1 MFMNLNELYE
11 LFLHHEKIT
20 TDSRHCPTNSLF
32 FALKG
37 ERFDGNQYAAKA
49 LETGAAYAIIDNPK
63 YLSGD
68 RMILVDNVLDC
79 LQQLAHRHRK
89 ALGIPVIGIT
99 GTNGKTT
106 TKELLASVLAT
117 KFNVLATEGN
127 LNNQIGVPLTL
138 LRMNPDHEIAVV
150 EMGASHPGDI
160 DELVHIVAP
169 NYGLITNVG
178 CAHLEGFGSFEGV
191 LHTKGEL
198 YDYLRHTNGKIFI
211 NQENKDLMG
220 IAHGLEQ
227 ITYGQHEGAFAV
239 GHVVESNPFL
249 TFDWKQQGKI
259 HVVETHLVGAY
270 NIDNVLAAVAVGRYF
285 KIPAERIS
293 RAIAAYEPTN
303 NRSQY
308 KKTERND
315 LIIDAYNANPT
326 SMKAALDNFAS
337 LPVHPKAVVL
347 GDMLELGKTSDE
359 LHSGIVRQLQAEAFD
374 KVYLC
379 GQHFVRTADSF
390 PSFTTT
396 EELIAALR
404 QDKLEGYHI
413 LIKGSHGMGL
423 EKVVEVL

>member
-1 MFMNLNELYE
+1 MNLNELYE

-49 LETGAAYAIIDNPK
+49 LEAGAAYAIIDNPE

-379 GQHFVRTADSF
+379 GQHFARTADSF

-413 LIKGSHGMGL
+413 LIKGSHSMGL
-423 EKVVEVL
+423 ENVVELL

>member
-1 MFMNLNELYE
+1 MNLNELYE

-20 TDSRHCPTNSLF
+20 TDSRHCPANSLF

-49 LETGAAYAIIDNPK
+49 LEAGAAYAIIDNPE

-198 YDYLRHTNGKIFI
+198 YDYLRHTIGKIFI

-379 GQHFVRTADSF
+379 GQHFARTADSF

-413 LIKGSHGMGL
+413 LIKGSHSMGL
-423 EKVVEVL
+423 ETVVELL

>member
-1 MFMNLNELYE
+1 MNLNELYE

-20 TDSRHCPTNSLF
+20 TDSRHCPANSLF

-49 LETGAAYAIIDNPK
+49 LEAGAAYAIIDNPE

-359 LHSGIVRQLQAEAFD
+359 LHGGIVRQLQAEAFD

-379 GQHFVRTADSF
+379 GQHFARTADGF

-423 EKVVEVL
+423 EKVVELL

>member
-1 MFMNLNELYE
+1 MNLNELYE

-20 TDSRHCPTNSLF
+20 TDSRHCPANSLF

-49 LETGAAYAIIDNPK
+49 LEAGAAYAIIDNPE

-359 LHSGIVRQLQAEAFD
+359 LHGGIVRQLQAEAFD

-379 GQHFVRTADSF
+379 GQHFARTADGF

-413 LIKGSHGMGL
+413 LIKGSHSMGL
-423 EKVVEVL
+423 ENVVELL

>member
-1 MFMNLNELYE
+1 MNLNELYE

-20 TDSRHCPTNSLF
+20 TDSRHCPANSLF

-49 LETGAAYAIIDNPK
+49 LEAGAAYAIIDNPE

-138 LRMNPDHEIAVV
+138 LRMNPYHEIAVV

-359 LHSGIVRQLQAEAFD
+359 LHSGIVRQLQAKAFD

-379 GQHFVRTADSF
+379 GQHFARTADGF

-413 LIKGSHGMGL
+413 LIKGSHSMGL
-423 EKVVEVL
+423 ENVVELL

>member
-1 MFMNLNELYE
+1 MNLNELYE

-20 TDSRHCPTNSLF
+20 TDSRHCPANSLF

-49 LETGAAYAIIDNPK
+49 LEAGAAYAIIDNPE

-160 DELVHIVAP
+160 NELVHIVAP

-211 NQENKDLMG
+211 NQENKDLIG

-227 ITYGQHEGAFAV
+227 ITYGQYEGAFAV

-359 LHSGIVRQLQAEAFD
+359 LHSRIIRQLQAKAFD

-379 GQHFVRTADSF
+379 GQHFARTADGF

-413 LIKGSHGMGL
+413 LIKGSHSMGL
-423 EKVVEVL
+423 ENVVELL

>member
-1 MFMNLNELYE
+1 MNLNELYE

-20 TDSRHCPTNSLF
+20 TDSRHCPANSLF

-49 LETGAAYAIIDNPK
+49 LEAGAAYAIIDNPE

-259 HVVETHLVGAY
+259 HVVESHLVGAY

-413 LIKGSHGMGL
+413 LIKGSHSMGL
-423 EKVVEVL
+423 ENVVELL

>member
-1 MFMNLNELYE
+1 MNLNELYE

-20 TDSRHCPTNSLF
+20 TDSRHCPANSLF

-37 ERFDGNQYAAKA
+37 EHFDGNQYAAKA
-49 LETGAAYAIIDNPK
+49 LEAGAAYAIIDNPE

-160 DELVHIVAP
+160 NELVHIVAP

-293 RAIAAYEPTN
+293 RTIAAYEPTN

-359 LHSGIVRQLQAEAFD
+359 LHSGIVRQLQAKAFD

-379 GQHFVRTADSF
+379 GQHFARTADGF

-413 LIKGSHGMGL
+413 LIKGSHSMGL

>member
-1 MFMNLNELYE
+1 MNLNELYE

-20 TDSRHCPTNSLF
+20 TDSRHCPANSLF

-49 LETGAAYAIIDNPK
+49 LEAGAAYAIIDNPE

-160 DELVHIVAP
+160 NELVHIVAP

-308 KKTERND
+308 KKTERNA

-379 GQHFVRTADSF
+379 GQHFARTADGF

-413 LIKGSHGMGL
+413 LIKGSHSMGL
-423 EKVVEVL
+423 ENVVELL

>member
-1 MFMNLNELYE
+1 MNLNELYE

-49 LETGAAYAIIDNPK
+49 LEAGAAYAIIDNPE

-138 LRMNPDHEIAVV
+138 LRMNPYHEIAVV

-379 GQHFVRTADSF
+379 GQHFARTADGF

-413 LIKGSHGMGL
+413 LIKGSHSMGL
-423 EKVVEVL
+423 ENVVELL

>member
-1 MFMNLNELYE
+1 MNLNELYE

-20 TDSRHCPTNSLF
+20 TDSRHCPANSLF

-49 LETGAAYAIIDNPK
+49 LEAGAAYAIIDNPK

-138 LRMNPDHEIAVV
+138 LRMNPYHEIAVV

-359 LHSGIVRQLQAEAFD
+359 LHSGIVRQLQAKAFD

-379 GQHFVRTADSF
+379 GQHFARTADGF

-413 LIKGSHGMGL
+413 LIKGSHSMGL
-423 EKVVEVL
+423 ENVVELL

>member
-1 MFMNLNELYE
+1 MNLNELYE

-20 TDSRHCPTNSLF
+20 TDSRHCPANSLF

-49 LETGAAYAIIDNPK
+49 LEAGAAYAIIDNPE

-160 DELVHIVAP
+160 NELVHIVAP

-315 LIIDAYNANPT
+315 LILDAYNANPT

-379 GQHFVRTADSF
+379 GQHFARTADGF

-423 EKVVEVL
+423 EKVVELL

>member
-1 MFMNLNELYE
+1 MNLNELYE

-20 TDSRHCPTNSLF
+20 TDSRHCPANSLF

-49 LETGAAYAIIDNPK
+49 LEAGAAYAIIDNPE

-138 LRMNPDHEIAVV
+138 LRMNPYHEIAVV

-198 YDYLRHTNGKIFI
+198 YDYFRHTNGKIFI

-308 KKTERND
+308 KKTERNA

-379 GQHFVRTADSF
+379 GQHFARTADGF

-413 LIKGSHGMGL
+413 LIKGSHSMGL
-423 EKVVEVL
+423 ENVVELL

>member
-20 TDSRHCPTNSLF
+20 TDSRHCPANSLF

-49 LETGAAYAIIDNPK
+49 LEAGAAYAIIDNPE

-138 LRMNPDHEIAVV
+138 LRMNPYHEIAVV

-379 GQHFVRTADSF
+379 GQHFARTADGF

-413 LIKGSHGMGL
+413 LIKGSHSMGL
-423 EKVVEVL
+423 ENVVELL

>member
-1 MFMNLNELYE
+1 MNLNELYE

-20 TDSRHCPTNSLF
+20 TDSRHCPANSLF

-49 LETGAAYAIIDNPK
+49 LEAGAAYAIIDNPE

-160 DELVHIVAP
+160 NELVHIVAP

-379 GQHFVRTADSF
+379 GQHFARTADGF

-413 LIKGSHGMGL
+413 LIKGSHSMGL

>member
-1 MFMNLNELYE
+1 MNLNELYE

-20 TDSRHCPTNSLF
+20 TDSRHCPANSLF

-49 LETGAAYAIIDNPK
+49 LEAGAAYAIIDNPE

-160 DELVHIVAP
+160 NELVHIVAP

-379 GQHFVRTADSF
+379 GQHFARTADSF

-423 EKVVEVL
+423 EKVVELL

>member
-1 MFMNLNELYE
+1 MNLNELYE

-49 LETGAAYAIIDNPK
+49 LEAGAAYAIIDNPE

-138 LRMNPDHEIAVV
+138 LRMNPYHEIAVV

-220 IAHGLEQ
+220 IAYGLEQ

-379 GQHFVRTADSF
+379 GQHFARTADGF

-413 LIKGSHGMGL
+413 LIKGSHSMGL
-423 EKVVEVL
+423 ENVVELL

>member
-1 MFMNLNELYE
+1 MNLNELYE

-49 LETGAAYAIIDNPK
+49 LEAGAAYAIIDNPE

-138 LRMNPDHEIAVV
+138 LRMNPYHEIAVV

-308 KKTERND
+308 KKTERNA

-359 LHSGIVRQLQAEAFD
+359 LHGGIVRQLQAEAFD

-379 GQHFVRTADSF
+379 GQHFARTADGF

-413 LIKGSHGMGL
+413 LIKGSHSMGL
-423 EKVVEVL
+423 ENVVELL

>member
-1 MFMNLNELYE
+1 MNLNELYE

-20 TDSRHCPTNSLF
+20 TDSRHCPANSLF

-49 LETGAAYAIIDNPK
+49 LEAGAAYAIIDNPE

-359 LHSGIVRQLQAEAFD
+359 LHSVIVRQLQAEAFD

-379 GQHFVRTADSF
+379 GQHFARTADGF

-413 LIKGSHGMGL
+413 LIKGSHSMGL
-423 EKVVEVL
+423 ENVVELL

>member
-1 MFMNLNELYE
+1 MNLNELYE

-20 TDSRHCPTNSLF
+20 TDSRHCPANSLF

-49 LETGAAYAIIDNPK
+49 LEAGAAYAIIDNPK

-359 LHSGIVRQLQAEAFD
+359 LHGGIVRQLQAEAFD

-379 GQHFVRTADSF
+379 GQHFARTADSF

-413 LIKGSHGMGL
+413 LIKGSHSMGL
-423 EKVVEVL
+423 ENVVELL

>member
-1 MFMNLNELYE
+1 MNLNELYE

-20 TDSRHCPTNSLF
+20 TDSRHCPANSLF

-49 LETGAAYAIIDNPK
+49 LEAGAAYAIIDNPE

-138 LRMNPDHEIAVV
+138 LRMNPDHEIAVL
-150 EMGASHPGDI
+150 EMGASHLGDI

-379 GQHFVRTADSF
+379 GQHFARTADGF

-423 EKVVEVL
+423 ENVVELL

>member
-1 MFMNLNELYE
+1 MNLNELYE

-20 TDSRHCPTNSLF
+20 TDSRHCPANSLF

-49 LETGAAYAIIDNPK
+49 LEAGAAYAIIDNPK

-379 GQHFVRTADSF
+379 GQHFARTADGF

-413 LIKGSHGMGL
+413 LIKGSHSMGL
-423 EKVVEVL
+423 ENVVELL

>member
-1 MFMNLNELYE
+1 MNLNELYE

-20 TDSRHCPTNSLF
+20 TDSRHCPANSLF

-49 LETGAAYAIIDNPK
+49 LEAGAAYAIIDNPE

-239 GHVVESNPFL
+239 GHIVESNPFL

-379 GQHFVRTADSF
+379 GQHFARTADSF

-423 EKVVEVL
+423 EKVVELL

>member
-1 MFMNLNELYE
+1 MNLNELYE

-20 TDSRHCPTNSLF
+20 TDSRHCPANSLF

-49 LETGAAYAIIDNPK
+49 LEAGAAYAIIDNPE

-160 DELVHIVAP
+160 EELVHIVAP

-379 GQHFVRTADSF
+379 GQHFARTADGF

-413 LIKGSHGMGL
+413 LIKGSHSMGL
-423 EKVVEVL
+423 ENVVELL

>member
-1 MFMNLNELYE
+1 MNLNELYE

-20 TDSRHCPTNSLF
+20 TDSRHCPANSLF

-49 LETGAAYAIIDNPK
+49 LEAGAAYAIIDNPE

-308 KKTERND
+308 KKTERNA

-379 GQHFVRTADSF
+379 GQHFARTADGF

-423 EKVVEVL
+423 EKVVELL

>member
-1 MFMNLNELYE
+1 MNLNELYE

-20 TDSRHCPTNSLF
+20 TDSRHCPANSLF

-49 LETGAAYAIIDNPK
+49 LEAGAAYAIIDNPE

-379 GQHFVRTADSF
+379 GQHFARTADGF

-396 EELIAALR
+396 EELIAALC
-404 QDKLEGYHI
+404 QDKLKGYHI
-413 LIKGSHGMGL
+413 LIKGSHSMGL
-423 EKVVEVL
+423 ENVVELL

>member
-1 MFMNLNELYE
+1 MNLNELYE

-20 TDSRHCPTNSLF
+20 TDSRHCPANSLF

-49 LETGAAYAIIDNPK
+49 LEAGAAYAIIDNPE

-160 DELVHIVAP
+160 NELVHIVAP

-359 LHSGIVRQLQAEAFD
+359 LHSRIIRQLQAKAFD

-379 GQHFVRTADSF
+379 GQHFARTADGF
-390 PSFTTT
+390 PSFATT

-423 EKVVEVL
+423 EKVVELL

>member
-1 MFMNLNELYE
+1 MNLNELYE

-20 TDSRHCPTNSLF
+20 TDSRHCPANSLF

-49 LETGAAYAIIDNPK
+49 LEAGAAYAIIDNPE

-227 ITYGQHEGAFAV
+227 ITYGQHEDAFAV

-359 LHSGIVRQLQAEAFD
+359 LHSGIVRQLQAKAFD

-379 GQHFVRTADSF
+379 GQHFARTADGF

-413 LIKGSHGMGL
+413 LIKGSHSMGL
-423 EKVVEVL
+423 ENVVELL

>member
-1 MFMNLNELYE
+1 MNLNELYE

-20 TDSRHCPTNSLF
+20 TDSRHCPANSLF

-49 LETGAAYAIIDNPK
+49 LEAGAAYAIIDNPK

-138 LRMNPDHEIAVV
+138 LRMNPYHEIAVV

-308 KKTERND
+308 KKTERNA

-359 LHSGIVRQLQAEAFD
+359 LHGGIVRQLQAEAFD

-379 GQHFVRTADSF
+379 GQHFARTADSF

-413 LIKGSHGMGL
+413 LIKGSHSMGL
-423 EKVVEVL
+423 ENVVELL

>member
-1 MFMNLNELYE
+1 MNLNELYE

-20 TDSRHCPTNSLF
+20 TDSRHCPANSLF

-37 ERFDGNQYAAKA
+37 EHFDGNQYAAKA
-49 LETGAAYAIIDNPK
+49 LEAGAAYAIIDNPE

-379 GQHFVRTADSF
+379 GQHFARTADGF

-413 LIKGSHGMGL
+413 LIKGSHSMGL
-423 EKVVEVL
+423 ENVVELL

>member
-1 MFMNLNELYE
+1 MNLNELYE

-49 LETGAAYAIIDNPK
+49 LEAGAAYAIIDNPE

-138 LRMNPDHEIAVV
+138 LRMNPYHEIAVV

-160 DELVHIVAP
+160 EELVHIVAP

-379 GQHFVRTADSF
+379 GQHFARTADGF

-413 LIKGSHGMGL
+413 LIKGSHSMGL
-423 EKVVEVL
+423 ENVVELL

>member
-1 MFMNLNELYE
+1 MNLNELYE

-49 LETGAAYAIIDNPK
+49 LEAGAAYAIIDNPE

-138 LRMNPDHEIAVV
+138 LRMNPYHEIAVV

-220 IAHGLEQ
+220 IAYGLEQ

-239 GHVVESNPFL
+239 GHVVECNPFL

-259 HVVETHLVGAY
+259 HVVETHLVGTY

-379 GQHFVRTADSF
+379 GQHFARTADGF

-413 LIKGSHGMGL
+413 LIKGSHSMGL
-423 EKVVEVL
+423 ENVVELL

>member
-1 MFMNLNELYE
+1 MNLNELYE

-49 LETGAAYAIIDNPK
+49 LEAGAAYAIIDNPE

-308 KKTERND
+308 KKTERNA

-359 LHSGIVRQLQAEAFD
+359 LHGGIVRQLQAEAFD

-379 GQHFVRTADSF
+379 GQHFARTADGF

-413 LIKGSHGMGL
+413 LIKGSHSMGL
-423 EKVVEVL
+423 ENVVELL

>member
-1 MFMNLNELYE
+1 MNLNELYE

-20 TDSRHCPTNSLF
+20 TDSRHCPANSLF

-49 LETGAAYAIIDNPK
+49 LEAGAAYAIIDNPK

-270 NIDNVLAAVAVGRYF
+270 NIDNALAAVAVGRYF

-379 GQHFVRTADSF
+379 GQHFARTADGF

-413 LIKGSHGMGL
+413 LIKGSHSMGL
-423 EKVVEVL
+423 ENVVELL

>member
-1 MFMNLNELYE
+1 MNLNELYE

-20 TDSRHCPTNSLF
+20 TDSRHCPANSLF

-49 LETGAAYAIIDNPK
+49 LEAGASYAIIDNPK

-379 GQHFVRTADSF
+379 GQHFARTADSF

-413 LIKGSHGMGL
+413 LIKGSHSMGL
-423 EKVVEVL
+423 ENLVELL

>member
-1 MFMNLNELYE
+1 MNLNELYE

-20 TDSRHCPTNSLF
+20 TDSRHCPANSLF

-49 LETGAAYAIIDNPK
+49 LEAGAAYAIIDNPE

-160 DELVHIVAP
+160 NELVHIVAP

-227 ITYGQHEGAFAV
+227 ITYGQYEGAFAV

-359 LHSGIVRQLQAEAFD
+359 LHSRIIRQLQAKAFD

-379 GQHFVRTADSF
+379 GQHFARTADGF

-413 LIKGSHGMGL
+413 LIKGSHSMGL
-423 EKVVEVL
+423 ENVVELL

>member
-1 MFMNLNELYE
+1 MNLNELYE

-20 TDSRHCPTNSLF
+20 TDSRHCPANSLF

-49 LETGAAYAIIDNPK
+49 LEAGAAYAIIDNPE

-138 LRMNPDHEIAVV
+138 LRMNPYHEIAVV

-259 HVVETHLVGAY
+259 HVVETHLVGTY

-379 GQHFVRTADSF
+379 GQHFARTADGF

-413 LIKGSHGMGL
+413 LIKGSHSMGL
-423 EKVVEVL
+423 ENLVELL

>member
-1 MFMNLNELYE
+1 MNLNELYE

-20 TDSRHCPTNSLF
+20 TDSRHCPANSLF

-49 LETGAAYAIIDNPK
+49 LEAGAAYAIIDNPE

-138 LRMNPDHEIAVV
+138 LRMNPYHEIAVV

-359 LHSGIVRQLQAEAFD
+359 LHGGIVRQLQAEAFD

-379 GQHFVRTADSF
+379 GQHFARTADSF

-413 LIKGSHGMGL
+413 LIKGSHSMGL
-423 EKVVEVL
+423 ENVVELL